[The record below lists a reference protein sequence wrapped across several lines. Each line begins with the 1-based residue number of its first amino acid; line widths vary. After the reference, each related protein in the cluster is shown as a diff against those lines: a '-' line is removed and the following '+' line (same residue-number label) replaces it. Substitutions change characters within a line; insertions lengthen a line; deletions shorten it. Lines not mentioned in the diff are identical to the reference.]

1 MKKEVKELEGRLAL
15 HERTELHEILTFK
28 NLCLTKAAT
37 MQGLVGCEELKGIL
51 EDDVAQGKMHVEQ
64 LNSLLKNRDVVM

>member
-1 MKKEVKELEGRLAL
+1 
-15 HERTELHEILTFK
+15 
-28 NLCLTKAAT
+28 